1 MADTKL
7 RATLEF
13 VLDANSRRSIKDA
26 VTRATAGL
34 EVRIQNARLGSRG
47 KAQLQSDVQKATQ
60 KGQGASQ
67 GLSRAN
73 TRLTQSA
80 QRLNDVQRRLVTTQ
94 TRVSKGVQTTAIRLR
109 ALREQYGITGQQAK
123 RLADNNKLVGS
134 SFQGSGLSLE
144 NFGARLV
151 TITARFA
158 TYLVAIRAILAAQQA
173 FRASL
178 DTLVQFDGILQ
189 DLQKV
194 LNDTPE
200 GLARISEQLF
210 SVAQNTGRAIG
221 DVSDSFG
228 QFIRQGLDTEEALK
242 RTQAAL
248 TATSISTLSQNEA
261 TKLITSSLQ
270 IFGDQLRDANDIL
283 DLISVTGDKAAT
295 NQTAIAQALL
305 RTAGAADTAGV
316 GFRELTALIAAT
328 IERTQE
334 AAGKVGTAFKTIL
347 TRIQANRT
355 AFIDQANALGAN
367 ISAADDLVTIFG
379 KLNVLFGSLDEVQK
393 TQLATQVAGQRQVN
407 IFVGIIESFNRAM
420 ALQEEQLNSAG
431 AAQRKLNIE
440 QQKLSTQTQNLV
452 TNFQELVVALTSAD
466 EGADAVD
473 GIRQSI
479 SGILGTLN
487 SVTATAVS
495 FVKEI
500 KSVEVIGIRLSS
512 IFGALGKLAFFAGGA
527 ALVRGIFVG
536 IRSTLFV
543 GRQLTTEAG
552 NIAKALRAATGQVQK
567 QQIAEKE
574 VLVTEKQR
582 EGVLRRILTISR
594 RIASTAARA
603 IPGARAAPTGGGGG
617 GQGEGRFSQ
626 ARAAGVVGAVVAAGI
641 LSDSLRELSAQFS
654 KTADETG
661 DVGARLAAAQ
671 ANVVASTLEVG
682 ATFGILT
689 GSLRTGILAGLV
701 TAGVQ
706 IIKFARGQESNAN
719 LIREAVEKEA
729 SARFNAETV
738 AATGSRFLQNAFNEL
753 ADRSGVLA
761 SNFEASAGLIQQIG
775 FAEILAESKSALAS
789 VAVTLDEGRRTIKNI
804 FDTLDRRQAQVRAG
818 EDFARRIDAAR
829 LAESG
834 GRLEGPFA
842 EIDRIITSINSKL
855 ETATGQISQGVS
867 ASDILVRAQK
877 AIDLANEST
886 VVNSRQVLENL
897 SLQGP
902 AIKEATKKFNELSLE
917 LFEEEESLRDIDNQ
931 INKITASQKSLT
943 NEVEKLNQA
952 TKSGIISGSN
962 LARLELAKRLQKV
975 NENLTTAQK
984 DQRVQQEE
992 LARLEGLRTNAREK
1006 LEKLSRSELALLNET
1021 VAQSKNLSNLV
1032 QAIAVETNVQTKGI
1046 RANTQALEDQLQ
1058 FEFDLIRAREDGF
1071 TSIERLN
1078 EIRVNGERRVTEALR
1093 IEDRQRATAIQRIK
1107 EQATEARKAQDAQRA
1122 AALESAATS
1131 LEEAF
1136 ERQRP
1141 EIEAQV
1147 RVQVQIEVDRELE
1160 TFIKEQERV
1169 LADSRIAEI
1178 RRITAE
1184 EKRGA
1189 DNRIQ
1194 ALRRLGDS
1202 KVGLQVFERTLRNI
1216 PDQAA
1221 REFGRVNEAIL
1232 RIQEQ
1237 QVTRF
1242 ASGTIQE
1249 LRQLEKVGIT
1259 TAERLREAQE
1269 RQSALLERSQA
1280 QVQSRRSSILERVE
1294 ASAERVN
1301 QSEQQLL
1308 NIRNQIPQAN
1318 AKIIQAQKN
1327 LAAASKTVEEATSD
1341 LISAFQDAADAQAAL
1356 NFQSQLA
1363 VFQIRQ
1369 QTGSFQSVGQQFSE
1383 LARIFVSTNAEI
1395 RSSEEQR
1402 LQFAKQIA
1410 EAQLS
1415 ILQEQFSSVQNL
1427 GVQAATASA
1436 DQLAELQNAVGAAAA
1451 IAGGADISQFAPE
1464 VLQAVAGLGQLFP
1477 GLQRAL
1483 AEFGLQELGLD
1494 PSTLENI
1501 EQEMIELARIAAE
1514 SGQEQVIAANEQVR
1528 IAQQQLS
1535 QAEADRSLAQDQ
1547 LAVAQDQ
1554 KEVLL
1559 QQVAVAQQGVA
1570 ASRLG
1575 FSQTVGQAA
1584 RTLER
1589 LERQIFATNEVETAV
1604 RDLGDIIS
1612 KSRGVVETAKTK
1624 AQNELGLLPLDEE
1637 VKKTVAELSGFKTE
1651 IERVK
1656 IATDLSAQSRT
1667 QETVTINGVTVSADN
1682 ARIAFVN
1689 ASVQIDSFARKLT
1702 GIDFSPLLSV
1712 INAARGASISN
1723 NARGSLSGGEISGI
1737 LSAARREKRAMP
1749 AGSRLMLANTSE
1761 TVLTRRQAQM
1771 FGLRPVIKTNAQDG
1785 NAAGDG
1791 SLAQTVAALNN
1802 GIQNLA
1808 NELSSRRG
1816 IDQTV
1821 NVQVDTQRTV
1831 NVRGVDAVNS
1841 AIRDLL
1847 QDRFSGMAS
1856 GEEVDAIGDAVAGL
1870 ITTLNE
1876 KGIVTGQGT

>member
-26 VTRATAGL
+26 VTRATSGL
-34 EVRIQNARLGSRG
+34 EVRIQNVRLGSRG
-47 KAQLQSDVQKATQ
+47 KAKLQSDVERATQ

-80 QRLNDVQRRLVTTQ
+80 QRLNDVQRRLITTQ

-466 EGADAVD
+466 EGADAVN

-479 SGILGTLN
+479 SDILGTLN
-487 SVTATAVS
+487 SVTETAVS

-500 KSVEVIGIRLSS
+500 KSVEVVGIRLSS

-536 IRSTLFV
+536 IRSTLTV

-552 NIAKALRAATGQVQK
+552 NIAKALRAATGQVNK
-567 QQIAEKE
+567 QQVAEKE
-574 VLVTEKQR
+574 VLATEKQR
-582 EGVLRRILTISR
+582 ESVLRRILTVSR
-594 RIASTAARA
+594 QIASTAVRA

-641 LSDSLRELSAQFS
+641 LADSLRELSSQLLE
-654 KTADETG
+654 TADQTG
-661 DVGARLAAAQ
+661 DTNARLAAAQ
-671 ANVVASTLEVG
+671 ASIIASTLEVG
-682 ATFGILT
+682 TTFGILT
-689 GSLRTGILAGLV
+689 GSLRAGILAGLV
-701 TAGVQ
+701 TAGIQ
-706 IIKFARGQESNAN
+706 IIQFAREQESNAN
-719 LIREAVEKEA
+719 LISEAVEKEA

-738 AATGSRFLQNAFNEL
+738 AATGSRFLQNAFNDL

-761 SNFEASAGLIQQIG
+761 SEFEASASLIQQIG
-775 FAEILAESKSALAS
+775 FAEVLSESKIALTS
-789 VAVTLDEGRRTIKNI
+789 VAVVLNEGRQTIGNI
-804 FDTLDRRQAQVRAG
+804 FATLDRRQAQVRAG
-818 EDFARRIDAAR
+818 ENLARRIDAAR
-829 LAESG
+829 LSEEG
-834 GRLEGPFA
+834 GALEGPFA
-842 EIDRIITSINSKL
+842 QIDRIISSINAKL
-855 ETATGQISQGVS
+855 ETATGQISKGVS
-867 ASDILVRAQK
+867 AADILARAQE
-877 AIDLANEST
+877 AVDLANANTLTTNDEILRLLLLQSPEIDKARKS
-886 VVNSRQVLENL
+886 VNVLNSDLNKERQ
-897 SLQGP
+897 SLQ
-902 AIKEATKKFNELSLE
+902 
-917 LFEEEESLRDIDNQ
+917 DIGQQ
-931 INKITASQKSLT
+931 IDAITASQKGLT
-943 NEVEKLNQA
+943 EEVEKTTQ
-952 TKSGIISGSN
+952 GIKAGALEGGESARVALTGRLREQN
-962 LARLELAKRLQKV
+962 EALAV
-975 NENLTTAQK
+975 AQK
-984 DQRVQQEE
+984 DQRGIQENIS
-992 LARLEGLRTNAREK
+992 RLLGLRTQSTAK
-1006 LEKLSRSELALLNET
+1006 LEQASKAELKSLNDILNVSGNLAKLGETLAAET
-1021 VAQSKNLSNLV
+1021 IAQTR
-1032 QAIAVETNVQTKGI
+1032 AIQEG
-1046 RANTQALEDQLQ
+1046 TQALEDQLQ
-1058 FEFDLIRAREDGF
+1058 FELNLIAVRDDGL
-1071 TSIERLN
+1071 TSVERLN
-1078 EIRVNGERRVTEALR
+1078 QIRETGERRVTEAIR
-1093 IEDRQRATAIQRIK
+1093 IEEKSRGRAIQRLR

-1122 AALESAATS
+1122 AALEGAANQ
-1131 LEEAF
+1131 LEQALD
-1136 ERQRP
+1136 QQLP
-1141 EIEAQV
+1141 QIEAQI
-1147 RVQVQIEVDRELE
+1147 RAQVQIEVSRDLE
-1160 TFIKEQERV
+1160 NFIKEQERV

-1528 IAQQQLS
+1528 IARQQLT
-1535 QAEADRSLAQDQ
+1535 QAESEKSLAQDQ
-1547 LAVAQDQ
+1547 LTIARDQ

-1559 QQVAVAQQGVA
+1559 QQVVVAQQGIA

-1589 LERQIFATNEVETAV
+1589 LERQIFATREVETAV
-1604 RDLGDIIS
+1604 RDLGDIIRE
-1612 KSRGVVETAKTK
+1612 SRGNVQTGVDEARSD
-1624 AQNELGLLPLDEE
+1624 LGLEIFKQE
-1637 VKKTVAELSGFKTE
+1637 VEATVAQVMGFKTE

-1656 IATDLSAQSRT
+1656 VATDLSTQART

-1689 ASVQIDSFARKLT
+1689 AAVQIDSFARKLT
-1702 GIDFSPLLSV
+1702 GIDFGPLLGV
-1712 INAARGASISN
+1712 ISAARGGSISN
-1723 NARGSLSGGEISGI
+1723 NARGSLTGGEISGVV
-1737 LSAARREKRAMP
+1737 SAARREKRAMP
-1749 AGSRLMLANTSE
+1749 VGSRLMLANTSE
-1761 TVLTRRQAQM
+1761 TVLTRRQARM

-1791 SLAQTVAALNN
+1791 SLAQTVASLNN
-1802 GIQNLA
+1802 GIQNLV
-1808 NELSSRRG
+1808 NELNNRTG
-1816 IDQTV
+1816 IDQNI

-1831 NVRGVDAVNS
+1831 NIRGVDAVNS

-1856 GEEVDAIGDAVAGL
+1856 GEEVDAISDAVAVL